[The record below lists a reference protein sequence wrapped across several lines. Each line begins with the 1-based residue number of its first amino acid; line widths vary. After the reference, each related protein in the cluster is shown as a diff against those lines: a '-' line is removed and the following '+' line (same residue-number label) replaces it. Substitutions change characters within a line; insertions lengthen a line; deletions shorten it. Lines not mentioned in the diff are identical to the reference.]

1 MAVCHQEIA
10 KAEMISF
17 LGLEEI
23 LPDGWKEISNQLF
36 SIFLVCKSNMEKAFT
51 FMTLLMF

>member
-51 FMTLLMF
+51 FMTLIMF